1 MIYELQDS
9 SQPNTVRSADAPMQ
23 KDAALTRLI
32 SIHGFDPRGPK
43 VGGIET
49 HVRQLLKHCPPSM
62 RPTIIG
68 IDDFG
73 DLPLGQVH
81 SIDVDG
87 RTIDFFP
94 VVHIPT
100 AAQTRAATSIG
111 SSNTFKF
118 AKGLLRWLPT
128 LRRIFGRAPAIMEIE
143 RFEYAPFAYAL
154 GHPFALVAHNEG
166 DPRTDK
172 MDSILSKHWYVNS
185 AAERI
190 AVRLASEV
198 RGVTPRIRDRLAQR
212 YPSQAAKIGVLTVSV
227 DTQIFHP
234 HPFDLSDGKLKLVY
248 AGRLDE
254 FKDPALMFQ
263 VVERL
268 HQQLDGQVE
277 FHYCGSSDPY
287 RFPQFSAIEACSV
300 RHGALTTR
308 QVADVMQSAHIGI
321 LVSHWEGMPCFL
333 LELLASGRP
342 FGGLRLPQF
351 DQVVKPGING
361 EMVERGP
368 SEDDNV
374 SAVAGAIIKLWDD
387 IKGGRIDPAEVQ
399 KHIIPWSIDYQL
411 RHFFGKLESLIR

>member
-1 MIYELQDS
+1 M
-9 SQPNTVRSADAPMQ
+9 
-23 KDAALTRLI
+23 TRLI
-32 SIHGFDPRGPK
+32 SIHGFDPRGSK

-49 HVRQLLKHCPPSM
+49 HVRQLLKHAPQSM
-62 RPTIIG
+62 RPTIVG

-73 DLPLGQVH
+73 DLPLGQLH
-81 SIDVDG
+81 SIEVAG
-87 RTIDFFP
+87 RSIDFFP

-100 AAQTRAATSIG
+100 ADQTRAATSIG

-118 AKGLLRWLPT
+118 AKGLLRHMPT
-128 LRRIFGRAPAIMEIE
+128 LRRMFGRTPAVTEIE

-185 AAERI
+185 IAEKI

-198 RGVTPRIRDRLAQR
+198 RGVTPRIRDRLTAR

-227 DTQIFHP
+227 DTQVFHP
-234 HPFDLSDGKLKLVY
+234 HPFDLSDGKLKLIY

-254 FKDPALMFQ
+254 FKDPPLMFR

-268 HQQLDGQVE
+268 HQQLGGQVE
-277 FHYCGSSDPY
+277 FHYCGSSDPH
-287 RFPQFSAIEACSV
+287 RFPEFTPIEAYTV
-300 RHGALTTR
+300 RHGALTTQ
-308 QVADVMQSAHIGI
+308 QVAEVMRSVHIGM

-351 DQVVKPGING
+351 DQVIEPGSNG
-361 EMVERGP
+361 EMVERAD
-368 SEDDNV
+368 SNEDNIA
-374 SAVAGAIIKLWDD
+374 SVANAIVKLWAD
-387 IKGGRIDPAEVQ
+387 IKDGRISPDEVHQ
-399 KHIIPWSIDYQL
+399 HIIPWSIDYQL